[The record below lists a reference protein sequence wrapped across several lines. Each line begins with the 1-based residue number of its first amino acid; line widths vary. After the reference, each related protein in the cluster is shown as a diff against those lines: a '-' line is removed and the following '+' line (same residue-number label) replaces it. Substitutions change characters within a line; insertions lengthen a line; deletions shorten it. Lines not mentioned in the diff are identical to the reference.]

1 MVWACVRN
9 QSTHTYNDI
18 PLQRCCVWKRWHVLQ
33 ETLTKKIFMLVCR
46 VFWLLVGIAV
56 LTAFVCFLTQF
67 RASTVQVLNSLFWQT
82 VHMFE
87 LHARKAESI
96 AGTKLVTLEEVVG
109 DRMLVRLLAIKAD
122 SHPSVTH
129 WTIGILEPCCQRECY
144 RRSFLPAAIRL
155 FHLST
160 YSPPSLPHLT
170 VLCHF
175 CTPWHVFA
183 SFYIY
188 ILIFLPFFS
197 FY

>member
-18 PLQRCCVWKRWHVLQ
+18 LLQRCCVWKRWHVLQ